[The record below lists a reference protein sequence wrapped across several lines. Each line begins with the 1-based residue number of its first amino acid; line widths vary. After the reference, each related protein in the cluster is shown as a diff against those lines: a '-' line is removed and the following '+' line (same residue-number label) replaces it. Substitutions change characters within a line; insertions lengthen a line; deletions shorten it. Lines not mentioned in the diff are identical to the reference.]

1 MAADSSRSPRR
12 RLAPRHCDR
21 LPDGRIL
28 AYVSAPSTFQC
39 DLPDALL
46 QRARRGDEQAFEQIY
61 RRFERPIFALAARL
75 LGSPDDAMDVVH
87 DALLKVFRH
96 LDRFRGEAPF
106 WAWVRQIA
114 HNEVMMRLRRRDP
127 LQGSEAVDE
136 ECAELSADPDQV
148 ASTAPWASAEQSL
161 LERALQQLPDITR
174 AVIWLY
180 HVEGLTHEEIAD
192 SMGRTRSFSKSQL
205 ARGTQRLRVL
215 LRISTEVTPY
225 A

>member
-1 MAADSSRSPRR
+1 MAADSSRSPPR
-12 RLAPRHCDR
+12 RLGPRRCDR

-28 AYVSAPSTFQC
+28 VLVSAPSTFHC

-46 QRARRGDEQAFEQIY
+46 QRARGGDEQAFEQIY

-87 DALLKVFRH
+87 DALLKVFRN
-96 LDRFRGEAPF
+96 LGRFRGEAPF

-127 LQGSEAVDE
+127 LHGSEAVDDDST
-136 ECAELSADPDQV
+136 ELSVDADQS
-148 ASTAPWASAEQSL
+148 ASAAPWATAEQSL

-215 LRISTEVTPY
+215 LRVSTEVAPY

>member
-1 MAADSSRSPRR
+1 MAADSSRSPPRKLDPRR
-12 RLAPRHCDR
+12 CDR

-28 AYVSAPSTFQC
+28 ILVSAPSTFQC
-39 DLPDALL
+39 DLPEALL
-46 QRARRGDEQAFEQIY
+46 QRARGGDEQAFEQIY
-61 RRFERPIFALAARL
+61 RRFERPIFGLAARL
-75 LGSPDDAMDVVH
+75 LGNPDDAMDVVH

-127 LQGSEAVDE
+127 LQGSEMVDD
-136 ECAELSADPDQV
+136 ECPEPSAGADP
-148 ASTAPWASAEQSL
+148 STAAPPWASAEQSL

-215 LRISTEVTPY
+215 LRVSTEVTPY